1 MAAPLDS
8 RRSLGQLGER
18 IAVEHLTR
26 AGYAILGTNFRT
38 RFGELDVVAADERH
52 LVFCEV
58 KTRIA
63 GTRRG
68 PAGPLDAIGPR
79 QRARVRAMA
88 REWLMSSESATRPR
102 RPELR
107 FDAIGI
113 LLSRSGRLVAL
124 DRRAAPAVAQS
135 SPAIRRSKPAGA

>member
-1 MAAPLDS
+1 MPTSLDS
-8 RRSLGQLGER
+8 RRALGELGEQ
-18 IAVEHLTR
+18 IARKHLVR
-26 AGYAILGTNFRT
+26 AGYQILATNFRT
-38 RFGELDVVAADERH
+38 RFGELDLVAADSRC

-79 QRARVRAMA
+79 KRAQVRAMA
-88 REWLMSSESATRPR
+88 REWLVSSSAAGRPSR
-102 RPELR
+102 AELR

-113 LLSRSGRLVAL
+113 LMTRGGQLVSL
-124 DRRAAPAVAQS
+124 DHLEDAF
-135 SPAIRRSKPAGA
+135 